1 MRICPMQS
9 YQDMVASKCS
19 QEGCAELVLRAIQ
32 RQAQR
37 KAVWPEQGETRSG
50 TDSRETKASPVPFF
64 SKPGCQYLMTR
75 LVWGVTIAKHGL
87 FKKNFTARAGFIV

>member
-1 MRICPMQS
+1 MFTRRLCW
-9 YQDMVASKCS
+9 
-19 QEGCAELVLRAIQ
+19 CAELVLRAIQ

-37 KAVWPEQGETRSG
+37 KAVWSEQRETQSG
-50 TDSRETKASPVPFF
+50 TDSRETKGFSGPFF